1 MNENKTNINCLVKI
15 SVSTMIILLVLVILV
30 LIVGIVYIRQ
40 LYAAIGG

>member
-1 MNENKTNINCLVKI
+1 MNNRGWGRT
-15 SVSTMIILLVLVILV
+15 TMIILLVLVILV